1 MLICINLRLTAEW
14 RKNYYFSSFSP
25 GTPNQSNLSNRTWSK
40 TIKALS
46 QKTPGL
52 QKPKEKKKEK
62 INEQKCTLNWLAR
75 RTRTFTFLH
84 RTGPRKTDRAK
95 KFIVGK
101 LSIRYYE
108 HTWPIKTHQTSTRN
122 AKRIEISL
130 VVPGNCLIGLFIGWM
145 GVVAM
150 LPAGWPIYSRPRCP
164 RNWVNPYC
172 SLCTDPVRHISCS
185 ILLFQGHVKPNG
197 LTN

>member
-46 QKTPGL
+46 QKTPGC
-52 QKPKEKKKEK
+52 KNKKKKGK
-62 INEQKCTLNWLAR
+62 INELKCTLNWLAR

-130 VVPGNCLIGLFIGWM
+130 VVPGNCLIGLLFNGGGCHAPSGLAYLFPTSM
-145 GVVAM
+145 SAKLSQPM
-150 LPAGWPIYSRPRCP
+150 LLPLYWPSSPYFMLNFTLSGSRETK
-164 RNWVNPYC
+164 W
-172 SLCTDPVRHISCS
+172 
-185 ILLFQGHVKPNG
+185 
-197 LTN
+197 TN